1 VNGLGYPRR
10 GLHGRVVSDLGLR
23 IVAGAWPSGA
33 PLPNEDELAAEL
45 GVSRTVVR
53 EAIKVLQAKGLVE
66 VKPRTGTR
74 VRARRS
80 WHLLDADV
88 VAWQFVDMER
98 GEDLRELYEV
108 RATIET
114 AAARLAA
121 ERRTDEQLSEIEAH
135 QRRIDAASAEPMA
148 LRAAELDFHDAVVD
162 AAQNSL
168 LSHVGAMIRVALEA
182 AGDPPPAA
190 DGDEALLRTAVVAA
204 IRARNPDAS
213 EAAMRSLVDVGWR
226 RVVAADDRRANT
238 PLREERA

>member
-1 VNGLGYPRR
+1 MNGLGYPRR

-74 VRARRS
+74 VRPRRS
-80 WHLLDADV
+80 WNLLDADV
-88 VAWQFVDMER
+88 VAWQFADMER
-98 GEDLRELYEV
+98 GEDLRELYEI

-114 AAARLAA
+114 TAARLAA
-121 ERRTDEQLSEIEAH
+121 ERRTDAQLSEIDAN
-135 QRRIDAASAEPMA
+135 QRRIEAASAEPLA
-148 LRAAELDFHDAVVD
+148 FRAAELDFHDAVVE

-182 AGDPPPAA
+182 AGEPPRPDA
-190 DGDEALLRTAVVAA
+190 DGNEALLRTAVVTA
-204 IRARNPDAS
+204 IRAQDPDAS
-213 EAAMRSLVDVGWR
+213 EAAMRSLVDLGWR
-226 RVVAADDRRANT
+226 RVVAEDRR
-238 PLREERA
+238 RAARP